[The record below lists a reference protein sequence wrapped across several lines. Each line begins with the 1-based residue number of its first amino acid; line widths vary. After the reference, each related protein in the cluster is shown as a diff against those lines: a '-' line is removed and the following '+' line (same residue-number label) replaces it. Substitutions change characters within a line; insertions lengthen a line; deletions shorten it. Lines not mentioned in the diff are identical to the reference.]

1 MKKNFI
7 YLLLLFNLIAQAQI
21 TPSYP
26 TIKLTKTV
34 EGVKQDS
41 LLVVGTDKTVKHIPS
56 SKITS
61 ILEYTTAS
69 ALPITG
75 VAGKIYVTKD
85 NGKIYRWNGTYYAE
99 LAITDIS
106 GKVDKIVGKGLST
119 EDYTTLEKTKLAEL
133 FNYDP
138 TTINNAIAL
147 KVDKV
152 TGKSLLSDTEI
163 TRWLHCQTTL
173 ILPITRLVLSHKMQV
188 IVLLP
193 M

>member
-7 YLLLLFNLIAQAQI
+7 YLLLLFTLIAQAQV

-26 TIKLTKTV
+26 TIKLTKTI

-41 LLVVGTDKTVKHIPS
+41 LLVVTTDKTVKHIPS

-85 NGKIYRWNGTYYAE
+85 NGKIYRWNGTYYTE

-119 EDYTTLEKTKLAEL
+119 EDYTTPEKTKLAEL

-147 KVDKV
+147 KYRVF
-152 TGKSLLSDTEI
+152 
-163 TRWLHCQTTL
+163 
-173 ILPITRLVLSHKMQV
+173 
-188 IVLLP
+188 
-193 M
+193 